1 MIRSSALI
9 LLAALT
15 LSGCAT
21 GGLSRIAGELS
32 QSTEQASGQT
42 IGGIVGGGL
51 IMGNL
56 GMDLSRRARLA
67 GVDAEYLALEK
78 TPPGQPVT
86 WSDERSGSSGRV
98 VAVQPY
104 RVGSQD
110 CRSYEHVVNAE
121 GTTRTARGT
130 ACRNE
135 DGSWTLLN

>member
-1 MIRSSALI
+1 MRSSALI
-9 LLAALT
+9 LLAALM

-21 GGLSRIAGELS
+21 GGLSRISGDLS
-32 QSTEQASGQT
+32 NPSEQASGET

-51 IMGNL
+51 IMGDL
-56 GMDLSRRARLA
+56 GANLSRRARLA
-67 GVDAEYLALEK
+67 GVDAEYVALEK
-78 TPPGQPVT
+78 TPPGQPVA

-98 VAVQPY
+98 VAAPPY

-110 CRSYEHVVNAE
+110 CRSYEHAVNAE
-121 GTTRTARGT
+121 GATRAARGT